1 MQDLEINARLTIPAS
16 ELHWLFRRA
25 GGPGGQNV
33 NKLETAVQLSWSAQ
47 HSTVLGPFRRQR
59 LQERYANR
67 LVNGCLVVSVAEERS
82 QYQNRQIA
90 LQRLAAL
97 IGMGFSRHRHRGRQP
112 GRPAAPSAVGWRPRN
127 NAVRSSGSG
136 AVALAWTTEPRAGGS
151 GLF

>member
-16 ELHWLFRRA
+16 EFHWLFRRA

-33 NKLETAVQLSWSAQ
+33 NKLETAVQLSWSVQ

-97 IGMGFSRHRHRGRQP
+97 IRDGIQPPPPSRKAT
-112 GRPAAPSAVGWRPRN
+112 RPT
-127 NAVRSSGSG
+127 RSSQRRRVEAKKQRG
-136 AVALAWTTEPRAGGS
+136 AIKRQRRSRP
-151 GLF
+151 GLDD